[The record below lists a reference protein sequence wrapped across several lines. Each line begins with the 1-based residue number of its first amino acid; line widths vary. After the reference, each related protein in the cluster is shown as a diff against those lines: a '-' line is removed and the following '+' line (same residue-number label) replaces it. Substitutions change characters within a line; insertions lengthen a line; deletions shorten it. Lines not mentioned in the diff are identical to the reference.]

1 MKLKLLST
9 ILMVCLLAC
18 SFNKSEKRSQT
29 SRQAGDTTRKELRKT
44 TFFDS
49 IMAKDDIPVLQL
61 QRHLADTGYFKHY
74 SHFSGDTVY
83 YPDSTYPIVILSMD
97 FDGVCLEKYLLV
109 YKKNSPKN
117 TACMRVETDCDIDY
131 GTNYSKLDY
140 KVFNRTQFFTRDAWY
155 QVDSAPKV
163 KITRHDNFYQINKKG
178 KIDSLKKKP
187 DGLILPKFIPMDVTD
202 SD

>member
-1 MKLKLLST
+1 MRIKVIFIILLGCILSCSCNDSKKKHNDST
-9 ILMVCLLAC
+9 QVPGSTGKVA
-18 SFNKSEKRSQT
+18 
-29 SRQAGDTTRKELRKT
+29 RKA

-49 IMAKDDIPVLQL
+49 IMAKQDIPVLQL
-61 QRHLADTGYFKHY
+61 QRHLADTGYFTHN

-83 YPDSTYPIVILSMD
+83 YPDSNYPIVILSMD

-117 TACMRVETDCDIDY
+117 TGCMRVETDCDIDY
-131 GTNYSKLDY
+131 GTNYSKLYY
-140 KVFNRTQFFTRDAWY
+140 KVFNQTQFFTRDVWY
-155 QVDSAPKV
+155 EVDSASKV
-163 KITRHDNFYQINKKG
+163 KITRNDHFYRINEKG